1 MEGSVSTDTL
11 VCVCD
16 IVTVRFHPV
25 VKVLLTQCGDCQWK
39 VVCLFVS
46 IVYVSLCVIFLC
58 TYSSMHVHC
67 VCVHMHVCIYLN

>member
-39 VVCLFVS
+39 VVCLQ
-46 IVYVSLCVIFLC
+46 IHLCVILLLFAFNQLLL
-58 TYSSMHVHC
+58 Y
-67 VCVHMHVCIYLN
+67 YLHSVETVSGR